1 MSYPLAV
8 LPCRTN
14 QFVRLTHFTVL
25 LLLTVPLL
33 SCAPAQSPPAR
44 FPSGYSQDWTN
55 VVQEITTTPSCSRK
69 LEIGKRAGLKIIPE
83 GVIDFRNYSIVTFL
97 DPITHKVVNQF
108 SCEEI
113 PMHPKPLVPA
123 GKP

>member
-1 MSYPLAV
+1 
-8 LPCRTN
+8 
-14 QFVRLTHFTVL
+14 
-25 LLLTVPLL
+25 
-33 SCAPAQSPPAR
+33 
-44 FPSGYSQDWTN
+44 
-55 VVQEITTTPSCSRK
+55 